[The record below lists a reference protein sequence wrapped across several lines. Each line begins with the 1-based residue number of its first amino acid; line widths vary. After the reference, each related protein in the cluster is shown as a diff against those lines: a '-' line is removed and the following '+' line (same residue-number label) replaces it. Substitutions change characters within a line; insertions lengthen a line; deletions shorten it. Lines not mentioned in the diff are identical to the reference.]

1 MVIDLSHKIM
11 VGMPVFPGTEAPKI
25 ERAFTID
32 KNHYAEA
39 RLTMFSH
46 VGTHMDAPAHMI
58 SGGKTLDAYAIDAF
72 IGKACVLDFSKP
84 LEQSGEWEISLEQ
97 LKVYEGLVE
106 AVDFVLIYTGWSH
119 KWGVEAY
126 FKDFPALSVEG
137 AKWLSEKHLKG
148 IGIDAMSIDLMSTKT
163 FPVHF
168 VFMEKEMVIIENLTN
183 VEALLGKVFTLH
195 ALPLKIDGSDGAP
208 IRAVGLL

>member
-1 MVIDLSHKIM
+1 M

-25 ERAFTID
+25 ERAFTVD
-32 KNHYAEA
+32 KNHFAEA

-58 SGGKTLDAYAIDAF
+58 SGGKTLDAYAIDDF

-84 LEQSGEWEISLEQ
+84 LVQNGEWEISLEQ
-97 LKVYEGLVE
+97 LKPYEGLVE
-106 AVDFVLIYTGWSH
+106 AADFVFIYTGWSH
-119 KWGVEAY
+119 KWGEEAY
-126 FKDFPALSVEG
+126 FKDFPALSVQG
-137 AKWLSEKHLKG
+137 AKWLSEKDLKG
-148 IGIDAMSIDLMSTKT
+148 IGTDAMSIDLMSTRT